1 MKEFDDL
8 NNPLL
13 RRLFKS
19 KIRNHKKIVRS
30 KDDELRK
37 LETKTIED
45 RKNIAE
51 LLAENE
57 SLRSTVSGTKNK
69 VEQLKEEISS
79 LANMELQETNQDI
92 IAKLRQQIEDQA
104 VEHEKQ
110 ISRLTTS
117 NMALDESLAG
127 LERTIVELRKTIQE

>member
-37 LETKTIED
+37 LETK
-45 RKNIAE
+45 
-51 LLAENE
+51 
-57 SLRSTVSGTKNK
+57 
-69 VEQLKEEISS
+69 VEQLEEQISS
-79 LANMELQETNQDI
+79 LADRLNDSHKESQQELKSIYKKI
-92 IAKLRQQIEDQA
+92 IAKLHKQIKDQA

-110 ISRLTTS
+110 ISRLTTG

-127 LERTIVELRKTIQE
+127 LERTIVGLRKTIQE

>member
-8 NNPLL
+8 YNPL

-19 KIRNHKKIVRS
+19 KIRNHEEIVRS

-127 LERTIVELRKTIQE
+127 LERTIVGLRKTIQE